1 LEIKQIKTLNKV
13 NLMKKIEA
21 VIKPFKID
29 EVKEALEKVGV
40 RGITMTEAKGLGR
53 QRGFTEVNTGVEYG
67 DFLPK
72 IKLEIILQDDLVDT
86 AVEAIRASANTN
98 RIGDGKIFVSTIDTV
113 LRIRTGET
121 GSDAL

>member
-1 LEIKQIKTLNKV
+1 
-13 NLMKKIEA
+13 MKKIEA

-72 IKLEIILQDDLVDT
+72 IKLEIILQDGLVEA
-86 AVEAIRASANTN
+86 AVEAIRTSANTN

>member
-1 LEIKQIKTLNKV
+1 
-13 NLMKKIEA
+13 MKKIEA
-21 VIKPFKID
+21 IIKPFKID

-40 RGITMTEAKGLGR
+40 RGVTMTEAKGLGR

-86 AVEAIRASANTN
+86 AVEAIRSAANTN
-98 RIGDGKIFVSTIDTV
+98 RIGDGKIFVSSIEKAI
-113 LRIRTGET
+113 RIRTGEK
-121 GSDAL
+121 GNEAI

>member
-1 LEIKQIKTLNKV
+1 
-13 NLMKKIEA
+13 MKKIEA

-29 EVKEALEKVGV
+29 EVKESLEKVGV
-40 RGITMTEAKGLGR
+40 RGITISEAKGLGR

-72 IKLEIILQDDLVDT
+72 IKIEIILQDELVDK
-86 AVEAIRASANTN
+86 AADAIRSAANTN
-98 RIGDGKIFVSTIDTV
+98 RIGDGKIFVSDIETV
-113 LRIRTGET
+113 IRIRTGET

>member
-1 LEIKQIKTLNKV
+1 
-13 NLMKKIEA
+13 MKKIEA
-21 VIKPFKID
+21 IIKPFKID

-40 RGITMTEAKGLGR
+40 RGVTMTEAKGLGR

-86 AVEAIRASANTN
+86 AVEAIRSAANTN
-98 RIGDGKIFVSTIDTV
+98 RIGDGKIFVSYIDTV

>member
-1 LEIKQIKTLNKV
+1 
-13 NLMKKIEA
+13 MKKIEA
-21 VIKPFKID
+21 IIKPFKID

-40 RGITMTEAKGLGR
+40 RGVTMTEAKGLGR

-72 IKLEIILQDDLVDT
+72 IKLEIILQDDLVET
-86 AVEAIRASANTN
+86 AVEAIRSAANTN
-98 RIGDGKIFVSTIDTV
+98 RIGDGKIFVSNIDTV

>member
-1 LEIKQIKTLNKV
+1 
-13 NLMKKIEA
+13 MKKIEA
-21 VIKPFKID
+21 IIKPFKID

-40 RGITMTEAKGLGR
+40 RGVTMTEAKGLGR

-72 IKLEIILQDDLVDT
+72 VKLEIILQDDLVDT
-86 AVEAIRASANTN
+86 AVEAIRSAANTN
-98 RIGDGKIFVSTIDTV
+98 RIGDGKIFVSNIDTV

>member
-1 LEIKQIKTLNKV
+1 
-13 NLMKKIEA
+13 MKKIEA

-98 RIGDGKIFVSTIDTV
+98 RIGDGKIFTFDLQEAV
-113 LRIRTGET
+113 RIRTNET
-121 GSDAL
+121 GESAL

>member
-1 LEIKQIKTLNKV
+1 
-13 NLMKKIEA
+13 MKKIEA
-21 VIKPFKID
+21 IIKPFKID

-40 RGITMTEAKGLGR
+40 RGVTMTEAKGLGR

-86 AVEAIRASANTN
+86 AVDAIRSAANTN
-98 RIGDGKIFVSTIDTV
+98 RIGDGKIFVSNVDTV

>member
-1 LEIKQIKTLNKV
+1 
-13 NLMKKIEA
+13 MKKIEA

-29 EVKEALEKVGV
+29 DVKEALEKVGV
-40 RGITMTEAKGLGR
+40 RGITISEAKGLGR
-53 QRGFTEVNTGVEYG
+53 QRAFTEVNTGVEYG

-72 IKLEIILQDDLVDT
+72 IRLEIILQDDLVDT

-98 RIGDGKIFVSTIDTV
+98 RIGDGKIFVSNIETV
-113 LRIRTGET
+113 MRIRTGET

>member
-1 LEIKQIKTLNKV
+1 
-13 NLMKKIEA
+13 MKKIEA

-40 RGITMTEAKGLGR
+40 RGITISEAKGLGR

-72 IKLEIILQDDLVDT
+72 IRIEIILQDELVDK
-86 AVEAIRASANTN
+86 AVPISFLIFSA
-98 RIGDGKIFVSTIDTV
+98 V
-113 LRIRTGET
+113 LSPIIKLY
-121 GSDAL
+121 SFLI

>member
-1 LEIKQIKTLNKV
+1 
-13 NLMKKIEA
+13 MKKIEA
-21 VIKPFKID
+21 IIKPFKID

-40 RGITMTEAKGLGR
+40 RGVTMTEAKGLGR

-86 AVEAIRASANTN
+86 AVEAIRTAANTN
-98 RIGDGKIFVSTIDTV
+98 
-113 LRIRTGET
+113 
-121 GSDAL
+121 

>member
-1 LEIKQIKTLNKV
+1 
-13 NLMKKIEA
+13 MKKIEA
-21 VIKPFKID
+21 IIKPFKID

-40 RGITMTEAKGLGR
+40 RGVTMTEAKGLGR

-72 IKLEIILQDDLVDT
+72 IKLEIILQDGLVDT
-86 AVEAIRASANTN
+86 AVEAIRSAANTN
-98 RIGDGKIFVSTIDTV
+98 RIGDGKIFVSNIDTV

>member
-1 LEIKQIKTLNKV
+1 
-13 NLMKKIEA
+13 MKKIEA

-98 RIGDGKIFVSTIDTV
+98 RIGDGKIFVSTIDQAI
-113 LRIRTGET
+113 RIRTGEK
-121 GSDAL
+121 GNEAI

>member
-1 LEIKQIKTLNKV
+1 
-13 NLMKKIEA
+13 MKKIEA

-29 EVKEALEKVGV
+29 DVKEALEKVGV
-40 RGITMTEAKGLGR
+40 RGITISEAKGLGR

-72 IKLEIILQDDLVDT
+72 IRLEIILQDDLVDT

-98 RIGDGKIFVSTIDTV
+98 RIGDGKIFVTNLEQII
-113 LRIRTGET
+113 RIRTGEV
-121 GSDAL
+121 GDAAV

>member
-1 LEIKQIKTLNKV
+1 
-13 NLMKKIEA
+13 MKKIEA
-21 VIKPFKID
+21 IIKPFKID

-40 RGITMTEAKGLGR
+40 RGVTMTEAKGLGR

-72 IKLEIILQDDLVDT
+72 IKLEIILQDDLVDK
-86 AVEAIRASANTN
+86 AVEAIRSAANTN
-98 RIGDGKIFVSTIDTV
+98 RIGDGKIFVSNIDTV

>member
-1 LEIKQIKTLNKV
+1 
-13 NLMKKIEA
+13 MKKIEA

-29 EVKEALEKVGV
+29 DVKEALEKVGV
-40 RGITMTEAKGLGR
+40 RGITISEAKGLGR
-53 QRGFTEVNTGVEYG
+53 QRGLTEVNTGVEYG

-72 IKLEIILQDDLVDT
+72 IRLEIILQDDLVDT

-98 RIGDGKIFVSTIDTV
+98 RIGDGKIFVSNVETV
-113 LRIRTGET
+113 MRIRTGET

>member
-1 LEIKQIKTLNKV
+1 
-13 NLMKKIEA
+13 MKKIEA

-72 IKLEIILQDDLVDT
+72 IKLEIILQDDLVEA
-86 AVEAIRASANTN
+86 AVEAIRTSANTN

>member
-1 LEIKQIKTLNKV
+1 
-13 NLMKKIEA
+13 MKKIEA
-21 VIKPFKID
+21 IIKPFQID
-29 EVKEALEKVGV
+29 EVKEALEKGGV
-40 RGITMTEAKGLGR
+40 RGVTMTEAKGLGR

-86 AVEAIRASANTN
+86 AVDAIRSAANTN
-98 RIGDGKIFVSTIDTV
+98 RIGDGKIFVSNIDTV

>member
-1 LEIKQIKTLNKV
+1 
-13 NLMKKIEA
+13 MKKIEA
-21 VIKPFKID
+21 IIKPFKID

-40 RGITMTEAKGLGR
+40 RGVTMTEAKGLGR

-86 AVEAIRASANTN
+86 AVESIRSAANTN
-98 RIGDGKIFVSTIDTV
+98 RIGDGKIFVSNIDTV

>member
-1 LEIKQIKTLNKV
+1 
-13 NLMKKIEA
+13 MKKIEA

-40 RGITMTEAKGLGR
+40 RGITISEAKGLGR

-72 IKLEIILQDDLVDT
+72 IKIEIILQDELVNKAAD
-86 AVEAIRASANTN
+86 AIRSAANTN
-98 RIGDGKIFVSTIDTV
+98 RIGDGKIFVSDIETV
-113 LRIRTGET
+113 IRIRTGET